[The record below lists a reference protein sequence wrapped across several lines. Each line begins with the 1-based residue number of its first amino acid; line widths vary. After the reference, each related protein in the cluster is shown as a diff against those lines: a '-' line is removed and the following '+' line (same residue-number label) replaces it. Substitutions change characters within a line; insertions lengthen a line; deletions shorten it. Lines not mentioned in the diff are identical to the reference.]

1 MLSPDV
7 ILERHSQL
15 YFSDGDVVL
24 SAKVMSTSATASGSP
39 PRYQLYRVHKPI
51 LSHNSHVLANLF
63 ADAGP
68 ADVYDGAPLV
78 EMVGDSSEALASLL
92 AFIYDP
98 SYVSPFLVPG
108 LF

>member
-1 MLSPDV
+1 MVNPSAV
-7 ILERHSQL
+7 LERHQQL

-24 SAKVMSTSATASGSP
+24 SAKVASTTASDSP

-51 LSHNSHVLANLF
+51 LSHNSPVLANLF
-63 ADAGP
+63 ADAAP

-78 EMVGDSSEALASLL
+78 EMIGDSAEALASLL

-98 SYVSPFLVPG
+98 SYVSPF
-108 LF
+108 